1 MITSSSQNSHI
12 TVTEH
17 RYNISSR
24 QIQISKGGY
33 KATAHTCESKYV
45 HKRLNNQ
52 SIKIVDK
59 YKELSISI
67 ADNVQA
73 EAQKLSPET

>member
-1 MITSSSQNSHI
+1 MDTKPPLTHVSQ
-12 TVTEH
+12 
-17 RYNISSR
+17 
-24 QIQISKGGY
+24 
-33 KATAHTCESKYV
+33 KYV

-73 EAQKLSPET
+73 EAQKAKSRDLT